1 MKPIIIGM
9 AGGTGSGKTYTVN
22 KLLNSYPKNYIIN
35 IEQDSYYKDLS
46 DIDYKERT
54 RKNFDHPESIDI
66 DLFQEDLKQLSA
78 GFDITIPIYDFF
90 NHIRVNECKVVPN
103 AKIIIVEGIFALY
116 YPQLR
121 KLYDIKIFI
130 EAPEKVRFKRR
141 LNRDVKERGRTIQSI
156 KKQYTKT
163 VLPMYKKFIEP
174 SKKYADL
181 IINGND
187 NIKNNLN
194 TIKTRI
200 DSLLS

>member
-1 MKPIIIGM
+1 MKPIIVGM
-9 AGGTGSGKTYTVN
+9 TGGTGSGKTYTAN
-22 KLLNSYPKNYIIN
+22 KLLSSYPKNYIIN

-46 DIDYKERT
+46 DINYKDRIK
-54 RKNFDHPESIDI
+54 KNFDHPDSIDI
-66 DLFQEDLKQLSA
+66 DLFQENLKQLSA
-78 GFDITIPIYDFF
+78 GFDITVPIYDFS
-90 NHIRVNECKVVPN
+90 NHIRVNNCKVISN
-103 AKIIIVEGIFALY
+103 TKIIIVEGIFALY

-141 LNRDVKERGRTIQSI
+141 LNRDIKERGRTIQSI
-156 KKQYTKT
+156 KKQYTET
-163 VLPMYKKFIEP
+163 VLPMYKKFIKP

-181 IINGND
+181 VINEND

>member
-22 KLLNSYPKNYIIN
+22 RLLNSYSKNYIIN

-46 DIDYKERT
+46 NIDYKDRT
-54 RKNFDHPESIDI
+54 KKNFDHPDSIDI
-66 DLFQEDLKQLSA
+66 DLFQENLKQLSA
-78 GFDITIPIYDFF
+78 GFDITVPIYDFL
-90 NHIRVNECKVVPN
+90 NHIRLDNCKVVSN

-130 EAPEKVRFKRR
+130 EAPENVRFKRR

-156 KKQYTKT
+156 KKQYIKT

-174 SKKYADL
+174 SKKYADFV
-181 IINGND
+181 ISGND

-194 TIKTRI
+194 IIKTRI

>member
-1 MKPIIIGM
+1 MKPIIIGI

-22 KLLNSYPKNYIIN
+22 RLLNSYSKNFIIN

-46 DIDYKERT
+46 NIDYKDRT
-54 RKNFDHPESIDI
+54 KKNFDHPDSIDI
-66 DLFQEDLKQLSA
+66 DLFHKNIKQLSA
-78 GFDITIPIYDFF
+78 GFDITVPIYDFL
-90 NHIRVNECKVVPN
+90 NHIRVNSYKVVSK

-121 KLYDIKIFI
+121 KFYDIKIFI
-130 EAPEKVRFKRR
+130 EAPEKVRFERR
-141 LNRDVKERGRTIQSI
+141 INRDIKERGRTVQSI

-163 VLPMYKKFIEP
+163 VFPMYKKFIEP

-181 IINGND
+181 VINGND

-194 TIKTRI
+194 IIKARI

>member
-1 MKPIIIGM
+1 M
-9 AGGTGSGKTYTVN
+9 
-22 KLLNSYPKNYIIN
+22 
-35 IEQDSYYKDLS
+35 
-46 DIDYKERT
+46 
-54 RKNFDHPESIDI
+54 
-66 DLFQEDLKQLSA
+66 
-78 GFDITIPIYDFF
+78 
-90 NHIRVNECKVVPN
+90 NHIRVNNCKVVSN

-121 KLYDIKIFI
+121 KLYDMKIFI

-156 KKQYTKT
+156 KKQYAKT

-181 IINGND
+181 VISGND
-187 NIKNNLN
+187 NIRNNLN
-194 TIKTRI
+194 IIKIRI

>member
-1 MKPIIIGM
+1 MKPIIIGI

-22 KLLNSYPKNYIIN
+22 KLLNSYSKNYIIN

-46 DIDYKERT
+46 NIDYKDRT
-54 RKNFDHPESIDI
+54 KKNFDHPDSIDI
-66 DLFQEDLKQLSA
+66 DLFQKNIKQLSA
-78 GFDITIPIYDFF
+78 GFDITVPIYDFLS
-90 NHIRVNECKVVPN
+90 IIQILALTKPK
-103 AKIIIVEGIFALY
+103 KIIIVEGIFALY

-121 KLYDIKIFI
+121 KFYDIKIFI
-130 EAPEKVRFKRR
+130 EAPENVRFKRR
-141 LNRDVKERGRTIQSI
+141 INRDIKERGRTVQSI

-163 VLPMYKKFIEP
+163 VFPMYKKFIEP

-181 IINGND
+181 VINGND

-194 TIKTRI
+194 IIKARI